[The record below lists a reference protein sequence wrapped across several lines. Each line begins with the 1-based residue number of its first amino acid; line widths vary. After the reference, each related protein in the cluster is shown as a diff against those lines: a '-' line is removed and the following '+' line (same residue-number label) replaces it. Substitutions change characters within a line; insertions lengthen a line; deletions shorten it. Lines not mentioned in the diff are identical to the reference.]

1 MDFRHEYKYIISTQ
15 QALILK
21 SRLETI
27 MFRDAHAGQSGAYE
41 IRSIYFDDMNDSC
54 YYQNEAGTDPRS
66 KYRIRIYNGSKD
78 QIVLEKKIKQ
88 NGMTKKLHQDLT
100 MAQFEM
106 LTGMSVDENAE
117 NFESIESME
126 ADLCHIGHQLW
137 NFDEIYEEPSLIQE
151 LLILK
156 QTRLMQP
163 KVIVSYERTPF
174 VENNGNVRVTFDDGI
189 CSSADFGT
197 FFHTDLHAR
206 KILPQGQTLMEV
218 KFDEFLPAYIK
229 EVLENGHLRQTTF
242 SKYYLCRRYHL

>member
-21 SRLETI
+21 NRIATI
-27 MFRDAHAGQSGAYE
+27 MSRDAHTGQSGAYE

-100 MAQFEM
+100 MAQYEM
-106 LTGMSVDENAE
+106 LTGMFGDEGDVKLE
-117 NFESIESME
+117 SFEP
-126 ADLCHIGHQLW
+126 DLCHIGHQLW

-163 KVIVSYERTPF
+163 KVIVAYERTPF

-189 CSSADFGT
+189 CSSADFEA

-229 EVLENGHLRQTTF
+229 EVLENGHMRQTTF

>member
-1 MDFRHEYKYIISTQ
+1 M
-15 QALILK
+15 
-21 SRLETI
+21 
-27 MFRDAHAGQSGAYE
+27 DAHAGQSGAYE

-88 NGMTKKLHQDLT
+88 SGMTKKLHQDLT

-106 LTGMSVDENAE
+106 LIGMSVDEKY
-117 NFESIESME
+117 
-126 ADLCHIGHQLW
+126 

-163 KVIVSYERTPF
+163 KVIVAYERTPF

-189 CSSADFGT
+189 CSSADFGA

-229 EVLENGHLRQTTF
+229 EVLENGHMQQTTF

>member
-100 MAQFEM
+100 MAQYEM
-106 LTGMSVDENAE
+106 LTGMSGDEGDVKL
-117 NFESIESME
+117 ESIEPE
-126 ADLCHIGHQLW
+126 FCHIGHQLW

-163 KVIVSYERTPF
+163 KVIVAYERTPF

-189 CSSADFGT
+189 CSSADFEA

-229 EVLENGHLRQTTF
+229 EVLENGHMRQTTF